1 MSPRLTVT
9 TSATL
14 NRSQCN
20 HTGPTPQP
28 LSPKPTRARRRFQR
42 LIFTCTQAP
51 HHNVPCPPDQPVL
64 PHTTTCPQ
72 KLPHSTTHVPRSCP
86 TAQHMSPEAAPQ
98 HNTCPLNQLVH
109 TGVSNA
115 DCNMHI
121 GSTLQ
126 LVIVHQIKSSCPK
139 PQPKP
144 TRATPHH
151 NPYPP
156 NQLVLLH
163 TTNPI
168 HQTTLSTNSCYPT
181 PNPLSPKLT
190 PYAPHHN
197 PYPPS
202 QLVHAGVSNAD
213 YNVYTGPTPQPL
225 STQSSGAV

>member
-1 MSPRLTVT
+1 MSPVPQT
-9 TSATL
+9 
-14 NRSQCN
+14 NPCC
-20 HTGPTPQP
+20 PTPQP
-28 LSPKPTRARRRFQR
+28 
-42 LIFTCTQAP
+42 
-51 HHNVPCPPDQPVL
+51 
-64 PHTTTCPQ
+64 
-72 KLPHSTTHVPRSCP
+72 VPRSCP

-121 GSTLQ
+121 SSTLQ

-163 TTNPI
+163 TTTPIHQINLCYSTPHPLSTKPARAAPHTTTPI
-168 HQTTLSTNSCYPT
+168 HQTNSYYSTPQTLSTKP
-181 PNPLSPKLT
+181 
-190 PYAPHHN
+190 
-197 PYPPS
+197 PYPPTRAIPH
-202 QLVHAGVSNAD
+202 Q
-213 YNVYTGPTPQPL
+213 TPYPPN
-225 STQSSGAV
+225 

>member
-1 MSPRLTVT
+1 MSPVPQT
-9 TSATL
+9 
-14 NRSQCN
+14 NPCC
-20 HTGPTPQP
+20 PTPQP
-28 LSPKPTRARRRFQR
+28 
-42 LIFTCTQAP
+42 
-51 HHNVPCPPDQPVL
+51 
-64 PHTTTCPQ
+64 
-72 KLPHSTTHVPRSCP
+72 VPRSCP

-163 TTNPI
+163 TTSPIHQTSSCRPTHHNPYPPNQLVLLHTTNPI

-181 PNPLSPKLT
+181 PT
-190 PYAPHHN
+190 
-197 PYPPS
+197 PYPP
-202 QLVHAGVSNAD
+202 N
-213 YNVYTGPTPQPL
+213 
-225 STQSSGAV
+225 